1 MTWMTAARVR
11 AETGS
16 KEPPHGAQYHEAISV
31 NETQWARIEE
41 HVVLSCVSRHSQR
54 SYRDVLRSYAAWATT
69 HRQPLSKLSV
79 LKYKDFLVQRRKL
92 APKSINLHLTVLRR
106 LAKEA
111 ADARLIDSRVYTSM
125 LTIPMVPN
133 RGVRVGT
140 WLPKEQARR
149 MLAGPNKRTVVGKR
163 DYLVLMLILRC
174 GLRRAEVA
182 QLDLGVMQERED
194 RWVLANLRGKGKRVR
209 TLPCPGVVKNA
220 WDEWVDAADLERGRV
235 IRAVSR
241 TGKVWGQ
248 GVQEDTIWRIVARYA
263 QQALGKHVAPHDLRR
278 TFGRLCY
285 EISKDLREIQQFY
298 GHSSVQTTERY
309 LGVDVNLTDP
319 VNDRMGLS

>member
-1 MTWMTAARVR
+1 MSETRWARVQ
-11 AETGS
+11 E
-16 KEPPHGAQYHEAISV
+16 Q
-31 NETQWARIEE
+31 
-41 HVVLSCVSRHSQR
+41 VVLGCVSKHSQR
-54 SYRDVLRSYAAWATT
+54 SYRDALRSYAAWAKA
-69 HRQPLSKLSV
+69 HRKPLSKISV
-79 LKYKDFLVQRRKL
+79 LQYKDFLVQSRKL

-111 ADARLIDSRVYTSM
+111 AEEHLIDPRVYTSI

-149 MLAGPNKRTVVGKR
+149 MLAGPNKRTAVGKR

-182 QLDLGVMQERED
+182 QLDLAVMQERED

-220 WDEWVDAADLERGRV
+220 WDEWVDAAGLERGRV

-241 TGKVWGQ
+241 AGKVWGQ
-248 GVQEDTIWRIVARYA
+248 GVQEDTIWRIVVRYA
-263 QQALGKHVAPHDLRR
+263 KHALGKHIAPHDLRR

-285 EISKDLREIQQFY
+285 EISKDLREIQRFY

>member
-1 MTWMTAARVR
+1 MRNPCEQTVEQDHHHETVSMSAARW
-11 AETGS
+11 
-16 KEPPHGAQYHEAISV
+16 AQI
-31 NETQWARIEE
+31 QE
-41 HVVLSCVSRHSQR
+41 HVVLGCVSKHSQR
-54 SYRDVLRSYAAWATT
+54 SYRDALRSYTAWATA

-79 LKYKDFLVQRRKL
+79 LHYKDFLVQSRKL

-111 ADARLIDSRVYTSM
+111 ADERLIESRVYTSI

-149 MLAGPNKRTVVGKR
+149 MLAGPNKRTMVGKR
-163 DYLVLMLILRC
+163 DYLVLMLIVRC

-182 QLDLGVMQERED
+182 QLDLAVMQERED

-241 TGKVWGQ
+241 AGTVWGN

-263 QQALGKHVAPHDLRR
+263 KHALGKHVAPHDLRR

-309 LGVDVNLTDP
+309 LGVEVNLTDP